1 MEGGDGDGVC
11 VGGLGMMVEVIK
23 GRVVEWCFGGMLR
36 GCGTFLVGGYYDVDD
51 CGFSTLFNGEYVC
64 FHGI

>member
-1 MEGGDGDGVC
+1 MEFWENFAGV
-11 VGGLGMMVEVIK
+11 V
-23 GRVVEWCFGGMLR
+23 GRVWLGGF
-36 GCGTFLVGGYYDVDD
+36 CGVDD